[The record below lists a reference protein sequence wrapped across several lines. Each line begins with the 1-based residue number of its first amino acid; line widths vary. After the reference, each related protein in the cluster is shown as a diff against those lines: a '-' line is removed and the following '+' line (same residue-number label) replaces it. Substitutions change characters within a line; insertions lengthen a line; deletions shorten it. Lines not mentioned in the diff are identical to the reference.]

1 MTQLSEFRF
10 FVEFIARITN
20 QQVSSKFDEKYGW
33 VEFYLTQKPCKYRI
47 QFLEGKF
54 DHADVFK
61 YSNTEE
67 MYKHR
72 RTYLNAYEFL
82 ADI

>member
-20 QQVSSKFDEKYGW
+20 QQVSSKFDEEYGW
-33 VEFYLTQKPCKYRI
+33 VEFYVKNYKYRV
-47 QFLEGKF
+47 QFLEGNF

-61 YSNTEE
+61 YSEAEE
-67 MYKHR
+67 IYKHR
-72 RTYLNAYEFL
+72 QTYLNAYEFL
-82 ADI
+82 ANI